1 MRREPSFDSLHVIP
15 TPRYCPLMTEPPST
29 ENTTPSTRLSPEEM
43 ERRSWSFG
51 GSALLY
57 ERFRPGP
64 PAEAVDWMLR
74 IRPTSVVELGAGT
87 GAMTKLLVERANDV
101 IAVEPDDRMLEVLT
115 RNLPSV
121 TALSGTGE
129 AIPLPDSSADAVL
142 ASSSWHWMDPVKALG
157 EAERVLKSGGI
168 LGAVWTGPDPEGP
181 FLLQARELLGQRSRG
196 DGDDL
201 GIDSSVI
208 DPNLPSQV
216 LSIPGDSPFTQPEQ
230 QILTWDVA
238 LNADELIGLLGTF
251 SWIILMSEDQRSGVI
266 STVRRLLRDALG
278 VEGDVTVDVQYRSE
292 AWRTRLN
299 G

>member
-1 MRREPSFDSLHVIP
+1 
-15 TPRYCPLMTEPPST
+15 
-29 ENTTPSTRLSPEEM
+29 
-43 ERRSWSFG
+43 
-51 GSALLY
+51 
-57 ERFRPGP
+57 
-64 PAEAVDWMLR
+64 
-74 IRPTSVVELGAGT
+74 
-87 GAMTKLLVERANDV
+87 MTKLLVERANDV

-201 GIDSSVI
+201 GIDNSVI